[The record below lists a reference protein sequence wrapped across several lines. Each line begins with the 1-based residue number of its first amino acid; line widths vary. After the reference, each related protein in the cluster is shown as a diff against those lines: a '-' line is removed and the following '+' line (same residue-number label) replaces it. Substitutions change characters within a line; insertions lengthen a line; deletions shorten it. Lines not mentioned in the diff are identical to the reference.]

1 MRTLAL
7 TLILTLL
14 ATQAQAVTYQ
24 RTATLSDGSSYI
36 YEVTFDISALDDA
49 VVLDSEATSS
59 LSITDGAIEDS
70 FYTDTEMNFE
80 VIFFAN
86 GTGLGVDPT
95 GWLIQGE
102 DTNTYENIF
111 IIDDDT
117 IDSRDPMEYGYQPI
131 RYDHQRTSAWHFK
144 PDEIAVPEPLTASLL
159 SLAAAPLLL
168 RRRRDA

>member
-59 LSITDGAIEDS
+59 LSITDGAFGDS

-80 VIFFAN
+80 WIIFAN

-95 GWLIQGE
+95 GWLLQGK
-102 DTNTYENIF
+102 DTNTNIF
-111 IIDDDT
+111 IIDDDAN
-117 IDSRDPMEYGYQPI
+117 DLYDPIEYGGQS
-131 RYDHQRTSAWHFK
+131 RADHQRTSAWHFK